1 MMAAHAVVQVDPILC
16 EDGRNVAFYAWKD
29 DDEMI
34 FWSISLPM
42 AIEEDV
48 FEDLRS
54 DWVELGWLMLMQQA

>member
-1 MMAAHAVVQVDPILC
+1 MMTVSQIDPVLA

-29 DDEMI
+29 DDETI

-42 AIEEDV
+42 TIEENA